1 MDIHPFNGAVSL
13 GLRGAAA
20 LGRVADAESDDPE
33 ERKRQQE
40 ALQAASNL
48 GAVIGL
54 TAALVGT
61 LQADNKKQKQ
71 EEARI
76 QEEEEYQEF
85 LAQMEAEHK
94 HEEQNWQ
101 QTM

>member
-1 MDIHPFNGAVSL
+1 MIHT
-13 GLRGAAA
+13 
-20 LGRVADAESDDPE
+20 ESDDPE
-33 ERKRQQE
+33 ERKRQ
-40 ALQAASNL
+40 QAASNL

-61 LQADNKKQKQ
+61 LQADNKKQRH

-76 QEEEEYQEF
+76 QEEEEFQEF
-85 LAQMEAEHK
+85 LTQMEAK
-94 HEEQNWQ
+94 QQYDKQNWQ